1 MKKFLEKKWLTLI
14 YGFLLIAV
22 GALTLTYAIINPDVV
37 TKVLSISIAVSLF
50 LIGSGNIVL
59 ALVAH
64 TSDFF
69 NSSLLVGS
77 AAIAFG
83 VLFCINTLL
92 IGEFI
97 AYLLGVFFIALAVVA
112 LIKFVLFIVYKQNL
126 AWIIIYGFIVVICAA
141 AGIIILC
148 FKQQTNQV
156 LYGIIGSFIA
166 FAGLF
171 EIFASA
177 RMIILAKR
185 EQKQREANQPVD
197 AQVVQDEPV
206 KEEQDQIVEVQSIE
220 TGDPEKLPYKED
232 DKDSEE

>member
-50 LIGSGNIVL
+50 LIGAGNIVL

-69 NSSLLVGS
+69 SSSLLTGS

-97 AYLLGVFFIALAVVA
+97 AYLLGVFFIALAVVS

-126 AWIIIYGFIVVICAA
+126 AWIIIYGFIVAICTA
-141 AGIIILC
+141 AGILILC
-148 FKQQTNQV
+148 FKQETNQV

-166 FAGLF
+166 LAGLF

-177 RMIILAKR
+177 RIIILAKR

-197 AQVVQDEPV
+197 AQVIQDEPA
-206 KEEQDQIVEVQSIE
+206 KEEQEQVVEVQSIE
-220 TGDPEKLPYKED
+220 TGDPEQLPYKEEN
-232 DKDSEE
+232 KDSE

>member
-14 YGFLLIAV
+14 YGFLLVAV

-77 AAIAFG
+77 AAIAF
-83 VLFCINTLL
+83 

>member
-14 YGFLLIAV
+14 YGFLLVAV